1 MAHAKASC
9 VRLRDTHVSKSY
21 YHAVAFARCPD
32 LHTMVL
38 FLASLEHTKF
48 LELFLRQ
55 GHGKLASLQVLFY
68 TGSRRKE
75 QYSQFWTALLP
86 AQSLQKLQLVISAT
100 QAEPVKEVTRHAAL
114 PMDSDIITLC
124 NLSSLYHSRSFI
136 TSQMREDLKTQYQLG
151 MCIAHPLSSR
161 LQVCML

>member
-1 MAHAKASC
+1 MTCVCRRGGTAHAKASC
-9 VRLRDTHVSKSY
+9 VHLQDIHVSQSC
-21 YHAVAFARCPD
+21 YHAGDFARCPD

-75 QYSQFWTALLP
+75 QYSQFWSALRP

-100 QAEPVKEVTRHAAL
+100 QAEPVKEVFCRVAL
-114 PMDSDIITLC
+114 PMEPDIPTLC
-124 NLSSLYHSRSFI
+124 N
-136 TSQMREDLKTQYQLG
+136 
-151 MCIAHPLSSR
+151 
-161 LQVCML
+161 

>member
-1 MAHAKASC
+1 
-9 VRLRDTHVSKSY
+9 
-21 YHAVAFARCPD
+21 
-32 LHTMVL
+32 MVL

-75 QYSQFWTALLP
+75 QYSQFWSALRP

-100 QAEPVKEVTRHAAL
+100 QAEPAKEVTNHAAL
-114 PMDSDIITLC
+114 PMESDISTLC
-124 NLSSLYHSRSFI
+124 NQLS
-136 TSQMREDLKTQYQLG
+136 TSWMREDVNPQYLPG
-151 MCIAHPLSSR
+151 MYTAHPLSSR
-161 LQVCML
+161 LQACML